1 MHCPAQPWHSPAAS
15 LCRAPA
21 LSPDCVPH
29 AVGLGASGQLWD
41 TLSLLGSLLQPGS
54 HPLSVPFPPP
64 VDQSMFEN
72 ASASTAPTPR
82 PQHVPATTGALPQ
95 PSRPAGTQHL
105 RNLGKAMGAKVNDLL
120 RRKEPAGLPS
130 VGVME
135 VNASAGAM
143 LGTGQLASED
153 GAGGLGTFPRLDP
166 PPPVTKKRT
175 PRALKTPQDM
185 LIAPQP
191 AGPSPSSSTEEPP
204 ELSAA
209 HSDPAEEQLGS
220 RDLFPLECPGVPS
233 ITGTPE
239 LSGDQP
245 TGALPV
251 PDLIH
256 KGSLESQWRLG
267 ERGSETSPHVEKPS
281 WRPGLEHEPLGSTGQ
296 AEPCTPGREVEGP
309 HPDLLSFE

>member
-1 MHCPAQPWHSPAAS
+1 M
-15 LCRAPA
+15 
-21 LSPDCVPH
+21 
-29 AVGLGASGQLWD
+29 
-41 TLSLLGSLLQPGS
+41 LSLLGSPLQPS
-54 HPLSVPFPPP
+54 SQALTVLFPSP

-82 PQHVPATTGALPQ
+82 LHHSPAAALPQ
-95 PSRPAGTQHL
+95 PSRPAGSQHL

-120 RRKEPAGLPS
+120 RRKEPGGLPV

-135 VNASAGAM
+135 VNASAGAI
-143 LGTGQLASED
+143 LGM
-153 GAGGLGTFPRLDP
+153 GAVGLDAFPRIDP

-191 AGPSPSSSTEEPP
+191 VATTPRRSMEGPPEPP
-204 ELSAA
+204 TA
-209 HSDPAEEQLGS
+209 HPDPSEEQLGM
-220 RDLFPLECPGVPS
+220 RDPSPLECPGVPRMM
-233 ITGTPE
+233 GTPGP
-239 LSGDQP
+239 SGDQP

-256 KGSLESQWRLG
+256 KGNLESQRRAG
-267 ERGSETSPHVEKPS
+267 ESPSTEKS
-281 WRPGLEHEPLGSTGQ
+281 SRRPGLEHEPLGSTGQ
-296 AEPCTPGREVEGP
+296 PEACTPGWEVEGP